1 MTETRWWWIRHA
13 PVTAN
18 QGRLYGQCDHPCDV
32 EDPATFEALA
42 RLMPKDAVW
51 VTSTLLRTVQTA
63 DAIRQ
68 RMTADLPEAQRY
80 PELMEQHFGDWQGR
94 SYDEVKSGDLGHWHR
109 FWLAPAET
117 APPNGES
124 FVDLMRRVSAKIHDL
139 NAKHTGRDI
148 VAVTHG
154 GTIRAA
160 LAEALGLEP
169 EHALR
174 LSVDNCSLTRIDHV
188 PGPIGSHDPNQ
199 SHAWRVETTNLSPR
213 RLADS
218 GHHITPKPGL

>member
-32 EDPATFEALA
+32 EDPPTFEALA
-42 RLMPKDAVW
+42 GLMPKDAVW
-51 VTSTLLRTVQTA
+51 VTSTLLRTIQTA
-63 DAIRQ
+63 EAIRA
-68 RMTADLPEAQRY
+68 RMSVPAPQPLAY

-94 SYDEVKSGDLGHWHR
+94 TYEDVRNGDLGHWHR
-109 FWLAPAET
+109 FWLAPAEA
-117 APPNGES
+117 APPGGES
-124 FVDLMRRVSAKIHDL
+124 FVHLMDRVRDKIYALSNEH
-139 NAKHTGRDI
+139 KGRDI

-160 LAEALGLEP
+160 LAVALGLQP

-174 LSVDNCSLTRIDHV
+174 MVVDNCSLSRIDHV
-188 PGPIGSHDPNQ
+188 PGPIGSHDPNE
-199 SHAWRVETTNLSPR
+199 SHAWRVEYHNLSPR
-213 RLADS
+213 RLRD
-218 GHHITPKPGL
+218 HNHRLTQL

>member
-32 EDPATFEALA
+32 DDPSTFEALA
-42 RLMPKDAVW
+42 GLMPKDAVW
-51 VTSTLLRTVQTA
+51 VTSTLLRTIQTA

-68 RMTADLPEAQRY
+68 RMASETPRPIAY

-94 SYDEVKSGDLGHWHR
+94 TYEDVRNGDLGHWHR
-109 FWLAPAET
+109 FWLAPAEA
-117 APPNGES
+117 APPGGES
-124 FVDLMRRVSAKIHDL
+124 FVHVMDRVSDRIHAL
-139 NAKHTGRDI
+139 SAEFKGRDI

-160 LAEALGLEP
+160 LAVALGLHPEP
-169 EHALR
+169 ALR
-174 LSVDNCSLTRIDHV
+174 MMVDNCSLTRIDHV
-188 PGPIGSHDPNQ
+188 PGPIGSHDPSQ
-199 SHAWRVETTNLSPR
+199 SHAWRVECQNLSPR
-213 RLADS
+213 RLRDQAFSLARIAD
-218 GHHITPKPGL
+218 

>member
-1 MTETRWWWIRHA
+1 MSETRWWWIRHA

-42 RLMPKDAVW
+42 GLMPRDAVW
-51 VTSTLLRTVQTA
+51 VTSTLLRTIQTA
-63 DAIRQ
+63 DAIRA
-68 RMTADLPEAQRY
+68 RMAETPPEPAAF

-94 SYDEVKSGDLGHWHR
+94 SYEEVRRGDLGHWHR
-109 FWLAPAET
+109 FWLAPAEA
-117 APPNGES
+117 APPGGES
-124 FVDLMRRVSAKIHDL
+124 FVQVMERVRDKVYELSDQHQ
-139 NAKHTGRDI
+139 GRDI

-160 LAEALGLEP
+160 LALALGLQP

-174 LSVDNCSLTRIDHV
+174 MVIDNCSLTRIDHV
-188 PGPIGSHDPNQ
+188 PGPIGSHDPDE
-199 SHAWRVETTNLSPR
+199 SHAWRVECHNLSPR
-213 RLADS
+213 RLHDL
-218 GHHITPKPGL
+218 GHRVVRKAG